1 MRVKKLIL
9 ILAALAMVF
18 TIAACGSSG
27 SSSNQGSKKKDQS
40 AQSQGKAGKD
50 SKKSGSKTMSKKAK
64 SEPVAPTKGAGNKG
78 KTEANIAPVP
88 KDKTFKL
95 TVPGMSRVQ
104 NVDIP
109 TALGSDAAQ
118 LKAYAGIHLQGT
130 GFPWQKGSNTYVAG
144 HRLGYPNTGSYLAF
158 YDLNAVK
165 EGDKLYVTDANGH
178 KYTYKVFKEY
188 VVAPTDVY
196 VTEPVKGK
204 TVLTLQSCTLPD
216 YTKRLII
223 QAELVKS

>member
-1 MRVKKLIL
+1 MHVKKFVL
-9 ILAALAMVF
+9 ILAALATVF
-18 TIAACGSSG
+18 ALAACSSSG
-27 SSSNQGSKKKDQS
+27 NSSNQGSKKKDQS
-40 AQSQGKAGKD
+40 AQ
-50 SKKSGSKTMSKKAK
+50 KSSNKGGPTTMSKKAK
-64 SEPVAPTKGAGNKG
+64 TEAVAPKKGPGDTAK
-78 KTEANIAPVP
+78 KQADIAPVP

-95 TVPGMSRVQ
+95 TVPEMERVKS
-104 NVDIP
+104 VDIP

-118 LKAYAGIHLQGT
+118 LKAYAGIHLEGT
-130 GFPWQKGSNTYVAG
+130 GFPWEKGSNTYVAG

-165 EGDKLYVTDANGH
+165 QGDELYVTDANGH
-178 KYTYKVFKEY
+178 KYTYKVFKEF

-196 VTEPVKGK
+196 VTKPVKGK

>member
-1 MRVKKLIL
+1 MHVKKFVL
-9 ILAALAMVF
+9 ILAALATVF
-18 TIAACGSSG
+18 ALAACSSSG
-27 SSSNQGSKKKDQS
+27 NSSNQGSKKKDQS
-40 AQSQGKAGKD
+40 AQ
-50 SKKSGSKTMSKKAK
+50 KSSNKGGPTTMSKKAK
-64 SEPVAPTKGAGNKG
+64 TEAVAPKKGPGDTAK
-78 KTEANIAPVP
+78 KQADIAPVP

-95 TVPGMSRVQ
+95 TVPEMERVKS
-104 NVDIP
+104 VEIP

-118 LKAYAGIHLQGT
+118 LKAYAGIHLEGT
-130 GFPWQKGSNTYVAG
+130 GFPWEKGSNTYVAG

-165 EGDKLYVTDANGH
+165 QGDELYVTDANGH
-178 KYTYKVFKEY
+178 KYTYKVFKEF

-196 VTEPVKGK
+196 VTKPVKGK

>member
-1 MRVKKLIL
+1 MYVKKFVL
-9 ILAALAMVF
+9 ILAALATVF
-18 TIAACGSSG
+18 ALAACSSSG
-27 SSSNQGSKKKDQS
+27 NSSNQGSKKKDQS
-40 AQSQGKAGKD
+40 AQ
-50 SKKSGSKTMSKKAK
+50 KSSNKGGPTTMSKKAK
-64 SEPVAPTKGAGNKG
+64 TEAVAPKKGPGDTAK
-78 KTEANIAPVP
+78 KQADIAPVP

-95 TVPGMSRVQ
+95 TVPEMERVKS
-104 NVDIP
+104 VDIP

-118 LKAYAGIHLQGT
+118 LKAYAGIHLEGT
-130 GFPWQKGSNTYVAG
+130 GFPWEKGSNTYVAG

-165 EGDKLYVTDANGH
+165 QGDELYVTDANGH
-178 KYTYKVFKEY
+178 KYTYKVFKEF

-196 VTEPVKGK
+196 VTKPVKGK

>member
-1 MRVKKLIL
+1 MRVKKFIL
-9 ILAALAMVF
+9 ILAALATVF
-18 TIAACGSSG
+18 ALAACISSG

-40 AQSQGKAGKD
+40 AQGKAGKK
-50 SKKSGSKTMSKKAK
+50 SKKSGPTTMSKKAK
-64 SEPVAPTKGAGNKG
+64 SEPVAPKKGAGKTG
-78 KTEANIAPVP
+78 KTQANIAPVP

-95 TVPGMSRVQ
+95 TVPEMSRVKSA
-104 NVDIP
+104 DIP
-109 TALGSDAAQ
+109 TALGSDSAQ

-130 GFPWQKGSNTYVAG
+130 GFPWEKGSNTYVAG

-165 EGDKLYVTDANGH
+165 QGDKLYVTDANGH
-178 KYTYKVFKEY
+178 KYTYKVFREF